1 MSPTQGFTRF
11 RKNQIGFQG
20 SNTDAHLTTAATAV
34 RVLPYRGVPTGERN
48 VTFADIDVGS
58 LHKVQAP
65 YYMRGDFTQT
75 MDGPLTYNDWPW
87 LASASLEGVSTPT
100 GGTAKTW
107 THQPTSLTV
116 EPLGLFTVQMGD
128 DVTTDWFQMVGGLLE
143 SLELSGPDDMG
154 PVTVSA
160 NWRYADANSTG
171 ATDYPVSGTVPTTG
185 LSVDDEPTFV
195 YLADA
200 ELYLDDSAATIGT
213 TKISNALHSFSLSI
227 TNNLDLKS
235 YANGSN
241 TRFQL
246 HGYGRGEQEI
256 SLSLQFAKTSQTVG
270 TGSEADDWFSDTP
283 VKRFAELRF
292 TSPSIITG
300 STPYSLS
307 IRLPMFYVTREDG
320 EIGGNTTVTLTG
332 TGVYDSD
339 LGYAIRAVAVN
350 TLAGFS

>member
-1 MSPTQGFTRF
+1 MPVQGFTRF
-11 RKNQIGFQG
+11 RKNQIGYQG
-20 SNTDAHLTTAATAV
+20 SNTTAHLTNAVAAV
-34 RVLPYRGVPTGERN
+34 RVLPYRGVPTIERN
-48 VTFADIDVGS
+48 ATFADIDVGS

-75 MDGPLTYNDWPW
+75 MDGPLTFNDWPW
-87 LASASLEGVSTPT
+87 LASASLVGVSTPT
-100 GGTAKTW
+100 GATAKTW
-107 THQPTSLTV
+107 THQPSSTSPD
-116 EPLGLFTVQMGD
+116 PLGLFTVQMGD
-128 DVTTDWFQMVGGLLE
+128 DVTTDWFQMVGGVLE
-143 SLELSGPDDMG
+143 SLELNGPDDMG

-160 NWRYADANSTG
+160 QWRYADANSTG
-171 ATDYPVSGTVPTTG
+171 ATDFPVSGTVPTTG
-185 LSVDDEPTFV
+185 LTVDDAPEFV

-200 ELYLDDSAATIGT
+200 EVFINDSAATIGT
-213 TKISNALHSFSLSI
+213 TKITDAVHSLSLSI

-246 HGYGRGEQEI
+246 HGFGRGEQEI
-256 SLSLQFAKTSQTVG
+256 SLSLQFAKTTQTVG

-283 VKRFAELRF
+283 VKRFVEIRF
-292 TSPSIITG
+292 TSPEIITG

-307 IRLPMFYVTREDG
+307 IRLPVFYVTREDG

-332 TGVYDSD
+332 TGVYDST

>member
-1 MSPTQGFTRF
+1 MPVQGFVRF
-11 RKNQIGFQG
+11 RKNQIGYQG
-20 SNTDAHLTTAATAV
+20 SNIDAHLNAAADAV
-34 RVLPYRGVPTGERN
+34 RVLPYRGIPSVERN

-65 YYMRGDFTQT
+65 YYMRGDFTQP
-75 MDGPLTYNDWPW
+75 MDGPLTYDDWPW
-87 LASASLEGVSTPT
+87 LASASLVGVSAGT
-100 GGTAKTW
+100 GGGAAKTW
-107 THQPTSLTV
+107 IHQPASTTAD
-116 EPLGLFTVQMGD
+116 PLGLFTVQMGD
-128 DVTTDWFQMVGGLLE
+128 DVTTDWFEMVGGVLE
-143 SLELSGPDDMG
+143 SLELNGPDDMG

-160 NWRYADANSTG
+160 QWRYAEANSTG
-171 ATDYPVSGTVPTTG
+171 ATDFPTQQTVPTAG
-185 LSVDDEPTFV
+185 LTVDSTPAFV

-200 ELYLDDSAATIGT
+200 EVFIDDTSGGIGA
-213 TKISNALHSFSLSI
+213 TKISDAVHSFNLSI

-241 TRFQL
+241 TRFEL

-256 SLSLQFAKTSQTVG
+256 TLALQFAKTSQTVG

-283 VKRFAELRF
+283 VKRFVELRF
-292 TSPSIITG
+292 TSPEIITG

-307 IRLPMFYVTREDG
+307 IRLPMFYTTREDG

-332 TGVYDSD
+332 TAVYDSD

-350 TLAGFS
+350 TLADFT